1 MLQSRGHKI
10 HHFGL
15 HCLKVTKFLSNQ
27 SFLETLLRCKTQG
40 YCTSTRTSCC
50 LCIADLVVPR
60 RTRRYRSN
68 TPYGVQGRMD
78 MISNKIVKD
87 QPVLELL
94 SYSGH
99 LLCSTVVTQSVPVL
113 RSKSEILPINT
124 SKKTQ
129 EKIKFQ
135 VQEV

>member
-40 YCTSTRTSCC
+40 YSTSTRTSCC

-99 LLCSTVVTQSVPVL
+99 LLCSTVVTQYRHSGVSQKFCQST
-113 RSKSEILPINT
+113 RQ
-124 SKKTQ
+124 KKTQ

>member
-1 MLQSRGHKI
+1 
-10 HHFGL
+10 
-15 HCLKVTKFLSNQ
+15 
-27 SFLETLLRCKTQG
+27 
-40 YCTSTRTSCC
+40 
-50 LCIADLVVPR
+50 
-60 RTRRYRSN
+60 
-68 TPYGVQGRMD
+68 